1 MQLLTEPD
9 LPYTRRLKQ
18 KMTQIK
24 LFQEF
29 KISSLLSLS
38 QKITVLI
45 REHVYQIRTVEI
57 FGPLKN
63 CQYY

>member
-1 MQLLTEPD
+1 
-9 LPYTRRLKQ
+9 
-18 KMTQIK
+18 MTQIK